1 MSNQYL
7 HSVASSKGPRR
18 HQQDRWLCHPA
29 GIFAVADGMGGHA
42 SGDVAAEAA
51 VGAIAGPALSGPPSV
66 EAMAAWFAEADR
78 AVRAMKLPCR
88 VTGTGQHKMSCYCP
102 GSPGTTL
109 TALWVGAQVAVLGHS
124 GDSMCWRVREGQA
137 VPLTALHRSLFGS
150 LTQAIGHDADPQ
162 IQVLDVAPGDL
173 FILHTDGLDVLHERG
188 LFEALCGQEVSNLA
202 QLLVDAAL
210 AAETQD
216 NVTVVA
222 VRVCEG

>member
-1 MSNQYL
+1 MSNVYL
-7 HSVASSKGPRR
+7 HSSASSKGPRR

-51 VGAIAGPALSGPPSV
+51 IGALSGPALSGPPSV
-66 EAMAAWFAEADR
+66 GAMAAWFAEADR
-78 AVRAMKLPCR
+78 AVLAMKLPCR
-88 VTGTGQHKMSCYCP
+88 VTGTDQHKMSCYCP
-102 GSPGTTL
+102 GNPGTTL
-109 TALWVGAQVAVLGHS
+109 TALWVGPQGAVLGHS
-124 GDSMCWRVREGQA
+124 GDSMCWRVRGGQA
-137 VPLTALHRSLFGS
+137 VPLTALHRSPLGS

-173 FILHTDGLDVLHERG
+173 FILHTDGLDVLHEKV
-188 LFEALCGQEVSNLA
+188 FETLCAQDVDDLA

-210 AAETQD
+210 AAGTQD

-222 VRVCEG
+222 VRLA

>member
-29 GIFAVADGMGGHA
+29 GTFAVADGMGGHA

-51 VGAIAGPALSGPPSV
+51 IEAFSGPAPSGPSV

-78 AVRAMKLPCR
+78 AVSAMKLPCR
-88 VTGTGQHKMSCYCP
+88 VTGTDQHKMSCYCP

-109 TALWVGAQVAVLGHS
+109 TALWMGPQGAVLGHS
-124 GDSMCWRVREGQA
+124 GDSMCWRVREGQPL
-137 VPLTALHRSLFGS
+137 PLTALHRSPFGS
-150 LTQAIGHDADPQ
+150 LTQAIGHDMDPQ
-162 IQVLDVAPGDL
+162 IQVLNVAPGDL
-173 FILHTDGLDVLHERG
+173 FILHTDGLDVLHEKG
-188 LFEALCGQEVSNLA
+188 LFEALCGQDASNLA
-202 QLLVDAAL
+202 QLLADAAL
-210 AAETQD
+210 AAGTQD

-222 VRVCEG
+222 VRVRGG